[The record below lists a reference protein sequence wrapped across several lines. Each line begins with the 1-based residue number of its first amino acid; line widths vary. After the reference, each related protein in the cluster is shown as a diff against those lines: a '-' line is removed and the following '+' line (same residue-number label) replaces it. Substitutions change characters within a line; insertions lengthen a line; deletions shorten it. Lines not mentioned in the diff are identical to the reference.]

1 MKSKRYTTEQKI
13 CILRDAERA
22 GKSIV
27 DVCLEKGISEQTFHR
42 WKRQFGMMAL
52 DQAKRLKELEK
63 GNARLKRLLA
73 YEILGKELLKEALGE
88 SCAARSQAPDR
99 RYLCEPGLM
108 HQTCLLSSFWTAPQ
122 HLTIRSETTQCMVGS
137 FEDSS

>member
-13 CILRDAERA
+13 RILRDAERA
-22 GKSIV
+22 DISIV
-27 DVCLEKGISEQTFHR
+27 DVCRQKGISEQTFHR
-42 WKRQFGMMAL
+42 WKRQFGMMPL

-63 GNARLKRLLA
+63 ENARLKRLLA
-73 YEILGKELLKEALGE
+73 DEILGKELLKEALE
-88 SCAARSQAPDR
+88 KSCEPRPQVPDR

-108 HQTCLLSSFWTAPQ
+108 QRTCSLPPFWPAPQ
-122 HLTIRSETTQCMVGS
+122 HLPVRSETTQCLVGS